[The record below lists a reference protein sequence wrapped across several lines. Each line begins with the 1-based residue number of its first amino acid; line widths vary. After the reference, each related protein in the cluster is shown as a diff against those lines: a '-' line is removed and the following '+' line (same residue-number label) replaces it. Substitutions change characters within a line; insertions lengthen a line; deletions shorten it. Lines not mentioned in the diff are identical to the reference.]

1 MISLSVSV
9 SLSQSLSPC
18 RADLL
23 SKQNIKHKNS
33 SASLSITGRSSL
45 QIFIASEIQLTPCP
59 LPPSKLPFAIE
70 GCSTLFLFVIFS
82 PCVLQGKPLRR
93 FVSQAHE
100 TLLSTVKC
108 LMFLC
113 LFFALTPSSPWHGL
127 RNENI
132 PNILE
137 DKLLNREVEH
147 QKRDYFTSQNY
158 QLLFP
163 NNIILRWAPQKR
175 KIFILIS
182 YIHAYIHMHV
192 YKNIYS
198 QLLFL

>member
-1 MISLSVSV
+1 MQRCGLLLFSLFVKNTIPQLELFTILRAALLYSASRNDLSPCLCL

-59 LPPSKLPFAIE
+59 LPPSKLPFSIE

-82 PCVLQGKPLRR
+82 PCVLQGNPLRW
-93 FVSQAHE
+93 FVSQAHK

-108 LMFLC
+108 LIFLVS
-113 LFFALTPSSPWHGL
+113 F
-127 RNENI
+127 
-132 PNILE
+132 
-137 DKLLNREVEH
+137 LLSLP
-147 QKRDYFTSQNY
+147 Y
-158 QLLFP
+158 LL
-163 NNIILRWAPQKR
+163 
-175 KIFILIS
+175 
-182 YIHAYIHMHV
+182 HMG
-192 YKNIYS
+192 
-198 QLLFL
+198 